1 MIANLDASMSVRR
14 RLYIQVAAAALA
26 CLAACATESGP
37 PDSATVHAL
46 APTGALRVGLYPGTP
61 TSILGDP
68 GSADIRGVGFELGR
82 ALAKRAGVAF
92 EPVVLPNNAAV
103 FGAAKA
109 GSVDMIFTNA
119 TPARMKDVDFSPT
132 VLQVEQGYLVPSA
145 SAISAFDQVDRPG
158 VRVGVS
164 EGSTSEGALVREL
177 KNATLVRTASLESA
191 IGMLSSGK
199 LDVFAT
205 NKAIL
210 FEMSDRIPGSRIL
223 PGRYGLE
230 GLAIGIPKGRDA
242 AMPFVSRFVA
252 DAKADGQV
260 ARAAER
266 AGLRG
271 TVLSQ

>member
-1 MIANLDASMSVRR
+1 MLGALDTSMRVRR
-14 RLYIQVAAAALA
+14 LNTQVAAAALA

-37 PDSATVHAL
+37 PDSATVRAL

-68 GSADIRGVGFELGR
+68 ASADTRGVGFELGR

-103 FGAAKA
+103 FAAAKA

-119 TPARMKDVDFSPT
+119 TPARMRDVDFSPT
-132 VLQVEQGYLVPSA
+132 VLQVEQGYLVPPA
-145 SAISAFDQVDRPG
+145 SVIFALDQVDRPG

-164 EGSTSEGALVREL
+164 EGSTSEGALAREL

-191 IGMLSSGK
+191 SGMLSSGK
-199 LDVFAT
+199 LDAFAT

>member
-1 MIANLDASMSVRR
+1 MIAGLDASTSVR
-14 RLYIQVAAAALA
+14 RLYIRVGAAALV
-26 CLAACATESGP
+26 CLAACATESGV
-37 PDSATVHAL
+37 PDSASIRAL

-68 GSADIRGVGFELGR
+68 GSANTRGVGFELGR

-103 FGAAKA
+103 FAAAKA

-119 TPARMKDVDFSPT
+119 TLARTKDVDFSPA

-145 SAISAFDQVDRPG
+145 SAISALDQVDRSG

-164 EGSTSEGALVREL
+164 EGSTSEGALAREL

-230 GLAIGIPKGRDA
+230 SLAIGIPKGRDA

-252 DAKADGQV
+252 DAKADGEV

>member
-1 MIANLDASMSVRR
+1 MRGLCLR
-14 RLYIQVAAAALA
+14 VAVAALA
-26 CLAACATESGP
+26 CLAGCATQSGA
-37 PDSATVHAL
+37 PDSATVRAL
-46 APTGALRVGLYPGTP
+46 APTGSLRVGLYRGTP

-68 GSADIRGVGFELGR
+68 ASANTRGVGFELGR

-103 FGAAKA
+103 FAAAKA

-145 SAISAFDQVDRPG
+145 SAISELDAVDRPG

-164 EGSTSEGALVREL
+164 EGSTSEGALSREL
-177 KNATLVRTASLESA
+177 KNATLVRTPSLEAA
-191 IGMLSSGK
+191 ISMLSSGR

-210 FEMSDRIPGSRIL
+210 FEMSDRIPGSRVL

-252 DAKADGQV
+252 DAKAAGQV

-271 TVLSQ
+271 AVLSQ